1 MFWRRHRRLRIFR
14 RHAQRLAAGN
24 VERFLDERNEALL
37 QHAILLDEVHAD
49 AAELG
54 STVHRVQF
62 GVVGDPPFALL
73 AEGDAAD
80 NPAAALALDE
90 LFSEK
95 AGRLV
100 DHPGL
105 GRPGR
110 VAGTRE
116 LVAHRNYI
124 LVYDLA
130 GDLVRVLRVLHAAR
144 QWPPGRE

>member
-1 MFWRRHRRLRIFR
+1 MMKLFWTP
-14 RHAQRLAAGN
+14 
-24 VERFLDERNEALL
+24 EAI
-37 QHAILLDEVHAD
+37 QDRDDIYDHIE
-49 AAELG
+49 
-54 STVHRVQF
+54 
-62 GVVGDPPFALL
+62 
-73 AEGDAAD
+73 AD

-95 AGRLV
+95 AARLV
-100 DHPGL
+100 DHPGQ

-130 GDLVRVLRVLHAAR
+130 EDLVRVLRVLHTAR
-144 QWPPGRE
+144 QWPPVKM